1 MAENENGQD
10 QTEQPTQKRL
20 DEARSSGNLPRSR
33 DLSTAAVVLIA
44 GIGIRVAGAG
54 MANGFV
60 GVMKSGLTLSRE
72 QLLDES
78 RLLPDLVAQGARALE
93 ATAPILALTLA
104 AALLSPL
111 LIGGWNL
118 SFQALAPNFTRLD
131 PIAGLKRLF
140 TMRGVTELLKA
151 YAKFLLIGV
160 VAVFFLRAKTGEM
173 LSLGSEELTAA
184 IAHSV
189 RLVGDALLVLSGA
202 LVVIA
207 GIDVPLTLSQYAKQ
221 LRMSRQEVKQE
232 MRESDGSPEV
242 KGRIRRMQQDAARR
256 RMLQEVPKADVV
268 ITNPTHYSVALRYDE
283 ARMRAPVVVAKGA
296 DEVAANIRRIAAE
309 HKVPVFEA
317 PPLARVLFRDVDLN
331 EEVPSTLYVAVAQV
345 LTYVLQ
351 LRTATRSGAVRPDR
365 PVIDPSIEET
375 RH

>member
-20 DEARSSGNLPRSR
+20 DEARSSGNVPRSR
-33 DLSTAAVVLIA
+33 DLTTAAVVLIA

-60 GVMKSGLTLSRE
+60 GLMKSGLTLSRD
-72 QLLDES
+72 QVLDENL
-78 RLLPDLVAQGARALE
+78 LLPDLVAMGARALE
-93 ATAPILALTLA
+93 ATAPILGLTLA

-111 LIGGWNL
+111 AIGGWNL

-140 TMRGVTELLKA
+140 TMRGVTELMKA

-160 VAVFFLRAKTGEM
+160 VAVFFLRAKTGEL
-173 LSLGSEELTAA
+173 LSLGSEELNAA

-189 RLVGDALLVLSGA
+189 RLTGDALLVLSGA
-202 LVVIA
+202 LVLIA

-268 ITNPTHYSVALRYDE
+268 ITNPTHYSVALRYDD
-283 ARMRAPVVVAKGA
+283 ARMRAPIVVAKGA
-296 DEVAANIRRIAAE
+296 DEVAANIRRIATE

-351 LRTATRSGAVRPDR
+351 LRSATRNGAVRPER
-365 PVIDPSIEET
+365 PVIDPMIEET